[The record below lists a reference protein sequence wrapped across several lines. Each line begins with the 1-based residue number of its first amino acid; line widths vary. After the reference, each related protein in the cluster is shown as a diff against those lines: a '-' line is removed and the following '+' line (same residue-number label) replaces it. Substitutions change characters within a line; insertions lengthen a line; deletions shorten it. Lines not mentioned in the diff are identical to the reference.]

1 MSTRGERIRQALAAR
16 GVRKQQALAAEL
28 QVHESSITR
37 WIENKA
43 ISLDNAVALSA
54 ALNVSLDW
62 LLLGRGTI
70 DSHVSPRVPPQGRQ
84 PPDDD
89 VLGRIATR
97 IGPRSI
103 ALLLSMIESIAADVA
118 PEREA

>member
-28 QVHESSITR
+28 KVHESSITR
-37 WIENKA
+37 WKENKT

-54 ALNVSLDW
+54 ALDVSLDW
-62 LLLGRGTI
+62 LLLDRGTI
-70 DSHVSPRVPPQGRQ
+70 DSHVSPSVPPHGR
-84 PPDDD
+84 PPTDDD
-89 VLGRIATR
+89 SIRRIATR

-103 ALLLSMIESIAADVA
+103 ALLLSMIESIADDVA
-118 PEREA
+118 PERDA